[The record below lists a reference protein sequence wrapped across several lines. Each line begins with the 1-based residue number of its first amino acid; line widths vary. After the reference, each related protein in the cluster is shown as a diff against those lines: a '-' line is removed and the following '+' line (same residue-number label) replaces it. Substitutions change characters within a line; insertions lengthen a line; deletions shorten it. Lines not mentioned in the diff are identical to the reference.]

1 MRQNIMLEFSAT
13 NNGIQGKK
21 ALDKIEN
28 GCKNN
33 WCRLVDWHREG
44 QKIRIV
50 STFTE
55 IMDAINLRLFTKY
68 QKSVIQYKR
77 IEN

>member
-1 MRQNIMLEFSAT
+1 MRYNITLEFSAT

-33 WCRLVDWHREG
+33 WHRLVDWQREG